1 MSGDATK
8 LATVQ
13 QQLGEVREDLIN
25 SVSTS
30 YCQLHLSFQ
39 LTSSQSYLQSEVTR
53 IQSDNDRLCSMAEME
68 QDKVKQ
74 VEADLGEAKEKLAGK
89 EKELA
94 RLIDENER
102 LSEQVKI
109 WP

>member
-1 MSGDATK
+1 
-8 LATVQ
+8 
-13 QQLGEVREDLIN
+13 
-25 SVSTS
+25 
-30 YCQLHLSFQ
+30 
-39 LTSSQSYLQSEVTR
+39 
-53 IQSDNDRLCSMAEME
+53 MAEKE

-109 WP
+109 